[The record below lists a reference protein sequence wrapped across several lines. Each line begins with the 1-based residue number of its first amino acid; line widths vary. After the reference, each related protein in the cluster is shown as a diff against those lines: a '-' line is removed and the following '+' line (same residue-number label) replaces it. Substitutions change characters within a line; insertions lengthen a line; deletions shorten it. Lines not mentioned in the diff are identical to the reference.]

1 MMVEETGTFEMIVHT
16 VEPGSCHAIPFGGDR
31 IDCPVITASL
41 QPLDYAA
48 PEVVNPVLFALMGK
62 RVKVTFEV
70 ME

>member
-1 MMVEETGTFEMIVHT
+1 MADTGTFEMIVT
-16 VEPGSCHAIPFGGDR
+16 MVEPGLRHTIPFGGDR

-48 PEVVNPVLFALMGK
+48 PEAVNPVLFALMGK